1 MLLETDASY
10 AWRSPWE
17 PIDADFNGR
26 PETVWTVL
34 LPFFNERLCLA
45 DTLASL
51 AAQDRP
57 FRLILI
63 DNGSTDGSGEIA
75 TAACRRFGLRFTLL
89 RECKPGKVNALATG
103 LELVRTPFVATCDAD
118 TWYPSDYLSKGGAL
132 LGRDSSAAAGAYFV
146 RESAPLRQHVVAAW
160 RIVIVASLFPRQCHT
175 GGAGQV
181 FRTSSL
187 RDNGGFDPS
196 RWNYVLE
203 DHEIIHRVMR
213 HGTMRYAAGLWCSP
227 SDRLR
232 DRAPAKWT
240 LFEQLCYHATM
251 PVAGDWFFY
260 RFLAP
265 RLAAR
270 RLTSESL
277 RERSNR
283 PIERG
288 DACLA

>member
-1 MLLETDASY
+1 MLLETGTSY

-51 AAQDRP
+51 ATQDRS

-75 TAACRRFGLRFTLL
+75 TAACRRLGLRFTLL
-89 RECKPGKVNALATG
+89 NECKPGKVNALAAG

-118 TWYPSDYLSKGGAL
+118 TWYPSGYLSQGGVL
-132 LGRDSSAAAGAYFV
+132 LERDSGTAAGAYFV
-146 RESAPLRQHVVAAW
+146 RGSTPRWQHVVAAW

-203 DHEIIHRVMR
+203 DHEIMHRVVR
-213 HGTMRYAAGLWCSP
+213 SGSLEYGPGFWCMP
-227 SDRLR
+227 SQR
-232 DRAPAKWT
+232 DRDRDSIRWT
-240 LFEQLCYHATM
+240 LLERLFYHAT
-251 PVAGDWFFY
+251 PTQWRDRFFY
-260 RFLAP
+260 DFLGP
-265 RLAAR
+265 RLGAR
-270 RLTSESL
+270 GLTSERM
-277 RERSNR
+277 RERQFQNAGR
-283 PIERG
+283 QYT
-288 DACLA
+288 A